1 MKELRLCV
9 MLPVTVKIRVRD
21 SFNVG
26 IIVCS
31 KRGGGRKSQD
41 LALVILWACYIVIIH
56 RVLALTKI
64 LSNS

>member
-1 MKELRLCV
+1 VKELRLCV

-31 KRGGGRKSQD
+31 KGGEGRKSQES
-41 LALVILWACYIVIIH
+41 LVILWACYIVIVH
-56 RVLALTKI
+56 HVLALTKI
-64 LSNS
+64 